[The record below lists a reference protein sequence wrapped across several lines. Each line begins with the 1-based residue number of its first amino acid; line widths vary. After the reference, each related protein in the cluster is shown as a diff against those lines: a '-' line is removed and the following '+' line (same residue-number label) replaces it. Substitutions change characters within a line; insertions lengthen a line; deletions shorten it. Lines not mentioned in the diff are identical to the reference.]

1 MKINLSYKLLG
12 TLLFSLSILLSCTSS
27 NENSSVDNRDS
38 MLITFSLDV
47 KSPEGTRVDDDNTW
61 GGVYPSVLGT
71 DFETKIELESLIIF
85 AYTSDGKFVAELPI
99 LHRDEVNG
107 VASFTCA
114 LPKTLPYEAG
124 KSYRY
129 MIVTNSTNKNYGISY
144 DENGPCLDKLVFTPP
159 FTESIP
165 MWGVK
170 TYQFPATVPANR
182 LIDLGEISVLRATS
196 KVGVKLSRDV
206 EAEGYKITGLKLNY
220 ANSNGFSVPSNWNI
234 ESSTETMTHDE
245 VFRPNV
251 AAGLMTDVS
260 AMTMGATT
268 GAYNFYVPETM
279 NNSQLFTPADG
290 QPQDISIA
298 VTLEKDGETIEFPYE
313 NGIRFCKY
321 NNGEATDDYFN
332 IIRNHFYEFTITA
345 VNVGLKMN
353 VKVADWV
360 DEPVWNLD
368 FSAPI
373 HTKLLTAPDTNAA
386 APTTVPTM
394 CFDNSDAS
402 GEAGAFVGYFMMES
416 PEGMTW
422 RPTLANAST
431 TDYDVRVYKTDGID
445 PEYNILVIDNAIPA
459 ESGYFYKIVVVPL
472 NPNNEGNVVK
482 LGLTYTADWNAE
494 ANPLLIINK
503 GVGETPY
510 YYPWDGSD
518 KKDAPDIH
526 WISIR
531 QGAPLASVNE

>member
-1 MKINLSYKLLG
+1 M
-12 TLLFSLSILLSCTSS
+12 
-27 NENSSVDNRDS
+27 V
-38 MLITFSLDV
+38 TFSLDV
-47 KSPEGTRVDDDNTW
+47 QSQYATRATDDNTW
-61 GGVYPSVLGT
+61 GGNYMSVAGEGFENRIDQSSLVVLAYKTDGT
-71 DFETKIELESLIIF
+71 
-85 AYTSDGKFVAELPI
+85 FVTDLPI
-99 LHRDEVNG
+99 LFSNEENG
-107 VASFTCA
+107 MVSLTCA
-114 LPKTLPYEAG
+114 VPESLPYGVG
-124 KSYRY
+124 KSYRF
-129 MIVTNSTNKNYGISY
+129 MVLANCTSKNYGISY
-144 DENGPCLDKLVFTPP
+144 TNGAPNLENMVFTTPL
-159 FTESIP
+159 TTTIP

-170 TYQFPATVPANR
+170 TVELANANENKEFP
-182 LIDLGEISVLRATS
+182 LGKIGMLRAAA
-196 KVGVKLSRDV
+196 KIGVKLHQDV
-206 EAEGYKITGLKLNY
+206 IDEGYSITGLKLNY
-220 ANSNGFSVPSNWNI
+220 ANASGYSVPEGW
-234 ESSTETMTHDE
+234 STEATTENMVHSD
-245 VFRPNV
+245 VFRPN
-251 AAGLMTDVS
+251 AAGGLIENIS
-260 AMTMGATT
+260 AVTFDENT
-268 GAYNFYVPETM
+268 GVYYFYVPETE
-279 NNSQLFTPADG
+279 NCSELFTPAEG
-290 QPQDISIA
+290 QPQDLSIA
-298 VTLEKDGETIEFPYE
+298 VMLKKEEGSVFEQIEFPYE

-332 IIRNHFYEFTITA
+332 IIRNHFYKFTITA

-431 TDYDVRVYKTDGID
+431 TDYDVRVYKTDGIN
-445 PEYNILVIDNAIPA
+445 PEYNILVTDNAIPA